1 MVRRN
6 APALKVVRGGK
17 SELEAANDSFD
28 GGLLPQL
35 EFPGPSR
42 GGSSAVTPPP
52 EQPASPPP
60 GSEEK
65 RGRFR
70 LPLLLSILVHV
81 VFFACLIFAP
91 RPKPAPEPPK
101 QIVIE
106 LELAAQGTPE
116 APEAPPAPPP
126 QAQPA
131 PPPEQAA
138 PPPEPQPPPP
148 EVQKAPEPQPPPA
161 PDAEAVP
168 MPPPVTVKPEPRP
181 QPPEKKAETPPEPA
195 PQPQP
200 EAPPAAVA
208 PTEPTPA
215 APPGPPAPAAPP
227 GPAEPRK
234 GIETGVSTGTS
245 QAEMNRYITTL
256 FTMIDAKKVYPPQSL
271 QRHEQGTVVIR
282 LKIAADGKLVDANSP
297 TDGLKRL
304 VDASLDA
311 VHRAAPFPPLPASLN
326 KSEAD
331 FEVPVVYKLQ

>member
-42 GGSSAVTPPP
+42 DGSSAVTPPP
-52 EQPASPPP
+52 ETPASPPP

-70 LPLLLSILVHV
+70 LPLLLSVVVHA

-131 PPPEQAA
+131 PPPE
-138 PPPEPQPPPP
+138 
-148 EVQKAPEPQPPPA
+148 VQKAPEPQPPPA

-168 MPPPVTVKPEPRP
+168 MPPPVTAKPEPRP
-181 QPPEKKAETPPEPA
+181 QPPEKKAEVPPEPA
-195 PQPQP
+195 PQPQPQP
-200 EAPPAAVA
+200 EAPPAAVT

-215 APPGPPAPAAPP
+215 APPGPPAPEAPP
-227 GPAEPRK
+227 ASAAPRK

-271 QRHEQGTVVIR
+271 QRHEQGTVVVR

-297 TDGLKRL
+297 TEEPKRL

-311 VHRAAPFPPLPASLN
+311 VQRAAPFPPLPASLN
-326 KSEAD
+326 KAEAE